1 MFSRMIRA
9 TDKKKTTLNW
19 WEYWIGHCWMTGW
32 QSIRG
37 SFRIWSDL
45 MTGNYKDY
53 ALMFYDDPYEE
64 CLDWFWGSLG
74 DDDTLPKE
82 FLEHLMQMAEDVRT
96 GKEELIPADEDFFDR
111 MKDLLKDVELDDEE
125 TT

>member
-37 SFRIWSDL
+37 SFRIWCDL

-53 ALMFYDDPYEE
+53 ALMWYDDPYEE